1 MHNLGDLLKVLMGV
15 EIDFVLVGGFAS
27 VVYGSSM
34 VTRDLD
40 ICTLITS
47 EEIEKL
53 RQCLKDFHPKHRMT
67 PKKLSF
73 LEFPA
78 ELKGVNNIYL
88 ETDLGVLDVISQ
100 VTGVGTYGQI
110 KSRSIEI
117 ALYGKKCKLISLDD
131 LITSKKAMGRDK
143 DKAVVKELEA
153 VRKAKGSSRE

>member
-1 MHNLGDLLKVLMGV
+1 MMQSLGDLLKVLIDA

-27 VVYGSSM
+27 VVYGSSF

-40 ICTLITS
+40 ICALVTP
-47 EEIEKL
+47 EQIEKL

-78 ELKGVNNIYL
+78 ETKGVNNIYL
-88 ETDLGVLDVISQ
+88 ETDLGVLDIISQ
-100 VTGVGTYGQI
+100 VTGVGAYPEI
-110 KSRSIEI
+110 KAKAVEI
-117 ALYGKKCKLISLDD
+117 ALYGKKCKIIALDD

-143 DKAVVKELEA
+143 DLAVVKELEA
-153 VRKAKGSSRE
+153 VKKSRD